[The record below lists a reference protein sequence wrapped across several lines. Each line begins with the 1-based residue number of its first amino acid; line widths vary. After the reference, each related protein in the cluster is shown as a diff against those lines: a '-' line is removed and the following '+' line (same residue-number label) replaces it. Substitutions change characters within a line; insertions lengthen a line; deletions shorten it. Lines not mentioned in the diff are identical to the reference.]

1 MGNFEILL
9 VKGTISMSVSEKVKI
24 LHKRNCSSFHFL
36 LLLPTLAI
44 ADAFP
49 LRAALVADLLL
60 PAIEATSALL
70 LVVAADLS
78 FIKGIGASETA
89 AS

>member
-1 MGNFEILL
+1 MNKSNFL
-9 VKGTISMSVSEKVKI
+9 
-24 LHKRNCSSFHFL
+24 SFHFL
-36 LLLPTLAI
+36 LLFPTLAI

-60 PAIEATSALL
+60 PAKEATSALL